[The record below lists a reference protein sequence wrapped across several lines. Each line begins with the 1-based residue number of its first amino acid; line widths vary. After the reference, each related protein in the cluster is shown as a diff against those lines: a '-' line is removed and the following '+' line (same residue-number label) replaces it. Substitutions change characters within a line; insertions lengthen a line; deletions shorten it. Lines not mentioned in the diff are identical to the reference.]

1 MIADDLPTPL
11 TRRRPPPAR
20 PSRGDGRLVRA
31 PHRRTAGT
39 TILRAALFMVVLAA
53 AIGSVVTKDMV
64 GRALVLT
71 APQSADVDYVRRIDA
86 ISGQILDND
95 AAMRAVLTQNN
106 QNLTAEAVTRSVA
119 TMRQVLQAILA
130 DLTTMR
136 DTHRV
141 PGGFTSSHAKL
152 SAAVTALGQHYE
164 ALQRA
169 IAAANPEDQQ
179 QALLASQTFDNQ
191 YGQALMGFL
200 QEYQQRL
207 TAAGFR
213 LQEAPR

>member
-1 MIADDLPTPL
+1 MTADDLPTPL
-11 TRRRPPPAR
+11 TQRRPPR
-20 PSRGDGRLVRA
+20 PIRSDGRLVRA
-31 PHRRTAGT
+31 SGRGRARA

-53 AIGSVVTKDMV
+53 AIGSVVTKDMG
-64 GRALVLT
+64 GRPLVLT

-95 AAMRAVLTQNN
+95 TAMRAVLTHNS
-106 QNLTAEAVTRSVA
+106 QNLKAEAVTRSLA
-119 TMRQVLQAILA
+119 TMRQLLQAVVTELN
-130 DLTTMR
+130 TMR
-136 DTHRV
+136 DTQRV
-141 PGGFTSSHAKL
+141 PGGFTSSHGKL
-152 SAAVTALGQHYE
+152 STAVTALGQHYE

-179 QALLASQTFDNQ
+179 QVLLASQTFDNQ
-191 YGQALMGFL
+191 YAQALMGFL

-213 LQEAPR
+213 LQEIPR